1 MKPIINV
8 FLREL
13 RRMTSRRIYFA
24 SCLVLPLF
32 SLLFMATL
40 FGNGQ
45 MEDLPVGVVDEDNT
59 SASRSI
65 VRMVEATPQLR
76 IARHYANETEARRDV
91 QRKAIYGYLLIPSD
105 FTEKAGN
112 NQEATLCYY
121 YHNAMLSVGGELR
134 STFETLLKQV
144 SVTPI
149 VTQAVAM
156 GADEASITS
165 FLMPITE
172 DDFPIYNQ
180 HRNYT
185 IYLSQPFF
193 FIFLQIL
200 VLLVT
205 TYAIGSERKYG
216 TGEDWLQSAG
226 GNIGIAVVGKLLPS
240 TIIFICIGVLANWV
254 FFGWMQIPLPVSL
267 WAMNLATILLIVASQ
282 ALALFLY
289 SLFPVLGLVISVV
302 SMVGS
307 LGATLSGVTFP
318 VAFMDA
324 PVHAASFLFP
334 VRHFMEVVQSLLY
347 EGGSLADYGMSLIA
361 LLLFLLPPV
370 FLLPRLKKSIGLN
383 PSTALRS
390 HKNSSS
396 VYRGSI
402 LEEGEGVEAI
412 IQR

>member
-24 SCLVLPLF
+24 ACIVLPLF
-32 SLLFMATL
+32 SLVFMATI

-59 SASRSI
+59 STSREI
-65 VRMVEATPQLR
+65 ARRVDATPTLR
-76 IARHYANETEARRDV
+76 ITRQYANETEARRDV

-149 VTQAVAM
+149 VTQAMAM

-226 GNIGIAVVGKLLPS
+226 GNIGIAVLGKLLPS
-240 TIIFICIGVLANWV
+240 TIIFICISVLANWV
-254 FFGWMQIPLPVSL
+254 FFGWMQIPMPGSL

-282 ALALFLY
+282 ALALFFY

-334 VRHFMEVVQSLLY
+334 VRHFTEVVQSLLY
-347 EGGSLADYGMSLIA
+347 TEGTFADYWMSLAA
-361 LLLFLLPPV
+361 LLLFLLPPIL
-370 FLLPRLKKSIGLN
+370 LLPRLKKSIGLN
-383 PSTALRS
+383 SSTALRS
-390 HKNSSS
+390 HKNSPS
-396 VYRGSI
+396 VI
-402 LEEGEGVEAI
+402 EGVPKKRWRELKP
-412 IQR
+412 